1 MVATG
6 RKDEALA
13 ARAVVTGAGSGIG
26 RAFARELGRRGGRV
40 VCADIDID
48 RARETV
54 DMLRSEGA
62 DGLPVQVDVG
72 SLQQVEQMA
81 EQADAFFSGAPTL
94 VVNNAGVGA
103 GGQPIGVTPIA
114 DWQWVLN
121 VNLWGV
127 IHGSHVFMPRLRDQ
141 GFGGVI
147 NVCSTASFAAA
158 PRMGPYSTS
167 KAAALA
173 LTETLAAE
181 ASGSGV
187 SVTALCPTFVKTDI
201 VRSGR
206 IEAGAQALAG
216 RLMAS
221 WSVAPERVVRDALRG
236 LARGQLYVV
245 PQLDA
250 RTIWRT
256 KRWMPALYTRGAG
269 RLNRLLAARA

>member
-6 RKDEALA
+6 RRDEALA

-40 VCADIDID
+40 VCAGIDIDID

-54 DMLRSEGA
+54 DVLNAEGA

-72 SLQQVEQMA
+72 SLQQVERMA
-81 EQADAFFSGAPTL
+81 DQAEAFFSGAPTL

-114 DWQWVLN
+114 DRQWVLN
-121 VNLWGV
+121 VNLWAV
-127 IHGSHVFMPRLRDQ
+127 IHGSQVFMPRLRDQ

-158 PRMGPYSTS
+158 PRMGPYSAS

-173 LTETLAAE
+173 LTETRAT
-181 ASGSGV
+181 SIDRWPQG
-187 SVTALCPTFVKTDI
+187 
-201 VRSGR
+201 
-206 IEAGAQALAG
+206 
-216 RLMAS
+216 
-221 WSVAPERVVRDALRG
+221 PEE
-236 LARGQLYVV
+236 
-245 PQLDA
+245 
-250 RTIWRT
+250 
-256 KRWMPALYTRGAG
+256 
-269 RLNRLLAARA
+269 